1 MIDLC
6 EKTAVIKVNV
16 NGVFKEVKRG
26 ISLLELSKMVEQG
39 TKLDVL
45 AARVNNKVQDLQ
57 EVLEE
62 DCTVRFI
69 DMTCEDG
76 VRIYKRSLFFVLLKA
91 VKTMYPER
99 KLNIRHSLSRGT
111 YCEMHGIRPLEKE
124 ELENLEEKMQE
135 IVSKKIPLIRR
146 KVSAQE
152 ARELFKQAGELDK
165 VSLLEHWNKEDFSIY
180 SLGDMDNYLY
190 GYMVPHTGYL
200 KKFELKYYKKG
211 FILRYPDKYSPFEI
225 PAYEENPKLFQVLDE
240 YKKWGEI
247 LNISN
252 VGALNELISAGKGGE
267 IIRISEALHEKKIA
281 YIADTIQEKAD
292 QLKVILISGP
302 SSSGKTTF
310 AQRLAV
316 HLRVNALKPVTI
328 SLDDYFVERKF
339 TPVDENGEPDFE
351 AVEAIDIDLFNQ
363 HLRQLIEGKEV
374 EIPIFSFHTGKREPK
389 GRPLQLINGEIMII
403 EGIHG
408 LNERLTFAIPHKHKF
423 KIYVSAL
430 MQLSRDNYNPN
441 STTDTRLIRRMV
453 RDNQFR
459 SNPPIGT
466 FNMWPSVRRGETRN
480 IFPFQEQADV
490 MFNSALVYELAVL
503 KDHAIPLLEQIK
515 SNEEAYSE
523 ARRLISFLRFFKSLP
538 SDQIPNNSIIREFIG
553 GSVFY

>member
-1 MIDLC
+1 MIDLR
-6 EKTAVIKVNV
+6 EKTAVINVNV
-16 NGVFKEVKRG
+16 NGVCKEVEKG
-26 ISLLELSKMVEQG
+26 IPLLNLSKMFEQD
-39 TKLDVL
+39 TQLDIL

-57 EVLEE
+57 EALEE
-62 DCTVRFI
+62 DCKVQFV
-69 DMTCEDG
+69 DMTSEDG
-76 VRIYKRSLFFVLLKA
+76 VRIYKRSLFFLLMKA
-91 VKTMYPER
+91 VKTLYPER

-111 YCEMHGIRPLEKE
+111 YCELYGIRPLEQE
-124 ELENLEEKMQE
+124 ELKKIEEKMQE
-135 IVSKKIPLIRR
+135 IVSNQIPLLRR

-152 ARELFKQAGELDK
+152 AQELFKQSGELDK
-165 VSLLEHWNKEDFSIY
+165 VSLLENWGKEEFNIY

-200 KKFELKYYKKG
+200 KKFELRYYQKG
-211 FILRYPDKYSPFEI
+211 FILRYPDKYSPHEI
-225 PAYEENPKLFQVLDE
+225 PAYDENPKLFQVLDE

-247 LNISN
+247 LSVSN
-252 VGALNELISAGKGGE
+252 VGALNKLISEGKGGE

-281 YIADTIQEKAD
+281 YIADTIQTKAD

-316 HLRVNALKPVTI
+316 HLRVNGLKPVMI
-328 SLDDYFVERKF
+328 SLDDYFVERKL
-339 TPVDENGEPDFE
+339 TPLDENGEPDFE

-363 HLRQLIEGKEV
+363 HLRELIEGKEV

-389 GRPLQLINGEIMII
+389 GRPLQLINDEIMII

-466 FNMWPSVRRGETRN
+466 FNMWPSVRRGETKN

-490 MFNSALVYELAVL
+490 MFNSALIYELAVL
-503 KDHAIPLLEQIK
+503 KDHAIPLLEQIE
-515 SNEEAYSE
+515 SDVEAYSE

-538 SDQIPNNSIIREFIG
+538 SDEIPNNSIIREFIG
-553 GSVFY
+553 GNVFY